1 MGKVVLVHG
10 AWHGPWC
17 WEGVVAALE
26 ARGIEADAVELP
38 LAGYAADCDAARAA
52 IEAAGDG
59 AVVCGHSY
67 GGAVISRAASGLP
80 NVSRLVYLTA
90 FQTEPG
96 EDPNAS
102 WPPTRR
108 RSCRLLCSATARSPS
123 TLTAS
128 QEPLSVP

>member
-26 ARGIEADAVELP
+26 ARGIEANTVELP

-59 AVVCGHSY
+59 AVVCGRS
-67 GGAVISRAASGLP
+67 AVR
-80 NVSRLVYLTA
+80 
-90 FQTEPG
+90 
-96 EDPNAS
+96 
-102 WPPTRR
+102 
-108 RSCRLLCSATARSPS
+108 
-123 TLTAS
+123 
-128 QEPLSVP
+128 